1 MSEISVSVVGK
12 DGYLSKEQY
21 MQDIMRSKEIAR
33 TVYSMRDVEKRDWP
47 WIKRYL
53 DLLVEFSYING
64 YEKFILFMN
73 NGLDIQI

>member
-1 MSEISVSVVGK
+1 MNEISVSVVGK